1 MNRRS
6 CLSQMCWLALIA
18 GGALATRESTP
29 GAEPEKKAVTLIIDY
44 GDGVEKRFAALTAAK
59 DATVLDVLNAAQKHA
74 RGIRFE
80 YKGKGETGLLT
91 QIDDVKNEGAGRN
104 WIFRVNDKLGDRS
117 FAISPVQAG
126 DVVLWKF
133 AEYK

>member
-1 MNRRS
+1 MDRRTG
-6 CLSQMCWLALIA
+6 LQRIMWLALVA
-18 GGALATRESTP
+18 CASPFVSGMALC
-29 GAEPEKKAVTLIIDY
+29 AEPEKKAVTLIVDY
-44 GDGVEKRFAALTAAK
+44 GDGVEKRFTALTAAK
-59 DATVLDVLNAAQKHA
+59 DATVLDLLNAAQKHP

-104 WIFRVNDKLGDRS
+104 WIYRVNDKLGDRS
-117 FAISPVQAG
+117 FAVFPVQAG

-133 AEYK
+133 IEYK